1 MTVSAANA
9 AEILITPTAQPD
21 FTYWVAIGD
30 QRFTYRSGRNA
41 TADDVV
47 DGLKTALSASSDFA
61 AEKNGVFLRIRSVA
75 ADSVR
80 AAVSDNLSI
89 VEIGAVVPASPLEG
103 LEEAAA
109 DTITEAVTLIDGL
122 RRVRNRVAVAGRVA
136 ESDEDLRARYET
148 GVYALGAATHA
159 TILANLKRD
168 IPTAR
173 DIHVFENDTDTQVG
187 DLKPHSIK
195 VLIDG
200 GKDDEIA
207 QAIYR
212 VKAAGINTN
221 GDIAKTIST
230 PTGSQIIRFSRPT
243 YRYIWVQAT
252 LTLLTGTDAAF
263 PADGYESVRADLSA
277 IGQKS
282 QVGDDVVV
290 QKFYCGVFKTP
301 GIESVT
307 FKFAASNSPTVRPAD
322 SAFSPN
328 NIVIGNYERAMF
340 DPVRIEVR

>member
-1 MTVSAANA
+1 
-9 AEILITPTAQPD
+9 
-21 FTYWVAIGD
+21 
-30 QRFTYRSGRNA
+30 
-41 TADDVV
+41 
-47 DGLKTALSASSDFA
+47 
-61 AEKNGVFLRIRSVA
+61 
-75 ADSVR
+75 
-80 AAVSDNLSI
+80 
-89 VEIGAVVPASPLEG
+89 
-103 LEEAAA
+103 
-109 DTITEAVTLIDGL
+109 
-122 RRVRNRVAVAGRVA
+122 VAVAGRVA

-221 GDIAKTIST
+221 GDIAKTITT
-230 PTGSQIIRFSRPT
+230 PTGNQIIRFSRPA

-263 PADGYESVRADLSA
+263 PADGYESVRAD
-277 IGQKS
+277 
-282 QVGDDVVV
+282 
-290 QKFYCGVFKTP
+290 
-301 GIESVT
+301 
-307 FKFAASNSPTVRPAD
+307 
-322 SAFSPN
+322 
-328 NIVIGNYERAMF
+328 
-340 DPVRIEVR
+340 